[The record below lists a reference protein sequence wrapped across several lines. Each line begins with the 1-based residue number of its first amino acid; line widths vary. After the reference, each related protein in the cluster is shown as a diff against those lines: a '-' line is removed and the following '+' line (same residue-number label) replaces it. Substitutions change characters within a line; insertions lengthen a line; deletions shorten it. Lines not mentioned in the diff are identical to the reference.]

1 MIAKPPFSVNEDD
14 VTGLKLL
21 ENTELR
27 LPILVLSVDAISAI
41 SSNLAVPRFFV
52 LELIRVVDA
61 AAIS

>member
-27 LPILVLSVDAISAI
+27 LPILVLYVEAFSAI
-41 SSNLAVPRFFV
+41 SSKLAVPIFIV
-52 LELIRVVDA
+52 IELIRVVHEP
-61 AAIS
+61 AIT